1 MTRLLVFLLALML
14 ATPAAQAEKIKFYED
29 PVFDALNPDDP
40 HPMED
45 LFKLAE
51 DKDVRAQFI
60 LGDLYAKGKGG
71 LRKDSKKAQHWFEE
85 SARAGY
91 TPSFI
96 RLAALAKRAG
106 DTKEAYKWYTL
117 ANDFGHGKDARYA
130 TKARDALL
138 KDKPLKDEDLEAAK
152 KSITDWKK
160 ERSKKLADEAE
171 AKKIAERRAAQE
183 KRDQA
188 EKAEA
193 KEEQVKEEQA
203 KEETKE
209 EVKKEDAEKAPAK
222 EEEIKKEDTKDK
234 PEEKSTPKEQEKAL
248 NE

>member
-1 MTRLLVFLLALML
+1 MTRLFVFALALMMV
-14 ATPAAQAEKIKFYED
+14 APAAHAEKIKFYED
-29 PVFDALNPDDP
+29 PVFNALNPDDP

-45 LFKLAE
+45 LFKLA
-51 DKDVRAQFI
+51 DSKDVRAQFI

-71 LRKDSKKAQHWFEE
+71 LRKDTKKAQHWFEE

-117 ANDFGHGKDARYA
+117 ANDFGGGKDARYA
-130 TKARDALL
+130 TRARDAML
-138 KDKPLKDEDLEAAK
+138 KDKPLKDEELEAAK

-171 AKKIAERRAAQE
+171 AKKIADRRAAQDKKDQE
-183 KRDQA
+183 KKDQDKKDST
-188 EKAEA
+188 EKAEEKA
-193 KEEQVKEEQA
+193 KQEPKKEP
-203 KEETKE
+203 
-209 EVKKEDAEKAPAK
+209 VKKEDKQD
-222 EEEIKKEDTKDK
+222 KEDTDK
-234 PEEKSTPKEQEKAL
+234 KETATTPKEGNL